1 MFVMKNG
8 TSQHPPVQWPD
19 GVVDAAVHFPYVLVL
34 QNQTVHIYSILDQQL
49 KQTVSLQSA
58 KSVISTEGSFYN
70 PASIFHKSFISQFR
84 GAIIVLDCSYI
95 VYLKKKKLSSATFF
109 K

>member
-19 GVVDAAVHFPYVLVL
+19 GVVDAAVHFPYVLAL

-49 KQTVSLQSA
+49 KQTVLLQSA
-58 KSVISTEGSFYN
+58 KSLVSTEGSFYN
-70 PASIFHKSFISQFR
+70 PTLIFQKSFISQFR
-84 GAIIVLDCSYI
+84 GAIIVLHCLYM
-95 VYLKKKKLSSATFF
+95 
-109 K
+109 